1 MESWRS
7 EINKLIYDD
16 LFKNKE
22 KIDKLIKKN
31 GPKSLYKYKPI
42 NEYTIS
48 SIKNDQIWLTPLA
61 CFNDPYDCV
70 LFANNKKII
79 EEKSQELLK
88 SDFPR
93 KITTMVYDDLRDNDK
108 DININE
114 YLDNPLVR
122 KNLGNI
128 LNQNNKDKEVCYK
141 ALNQSIE
148 IAKNYKEEIKKV
160 ITIISEDRTNSNTE
174 NIDNIF
180 NKIHFSDI
188 TNMLSEKEEVNSL
201 VQNEF
206 DKLRNKFA
214 IFCLSE
220 RNYNI
225 LMWSHYADKHSG
237 ICLEYECD
245 KIKNLILP
253 VIYSNNIIDLSE
265 DILNDN
271 YSAIFKG
278 ALIKSN
284 DWIYEKEWRILYK
297 NTKIDKD
304 GFLIKF
310 PRVKSI
316 YLGCNVNKNDK
327 KTITELANEK
337 GIDLYQ
343 MKMKKDKFELIYEKV
358 N

>member
-1 MESWRS
+1 MGSWRA

-22 KIDKLIKKN
+22 KINELIKKN

-48 SIKNDQIWLTPLA
+48 SIKNDQIWLTPPT

-88 SDFPR
+88 SDCPR
-93 KITTMVYDDLRDNDK
+93 KITTMVYDDLKDNAK
-108 DININE
+108 DINPNE

-122 KNLGNI
+122 KNLVNI
-128 LNQNNKDKEVCYK
+128 LNQNNKAKDVCYK
-141 ALNQSIE
+141 AFDKSIE
-148 IAKNYKEEIKKV
+148 IVKNYKEEIKNIN
-160 ITIISEDRTNSNTE
+160 ITFEDRTNSNTE

-188 TNMLSEKEEVNSL
+188 INMLSEKEEVNSL
-201 VQNEF
+201 VQHEF
-206 DKLRNKFA
+206 DNLRDEFA

-220 RNYNI
+220 RNDNI
-225 LMWSHYADKHSG
+225 LMWSHYADRHSG

-245 KIKNLILP
+245 KINNLILP

-278 ALIKSN
+278 ALIKAN
-284 DWIYEKEWRILYK
+284 DWIYEKEWRILHK
-297 NTKIDKD
+297 NLNIGGD

-327 KTITELANEK
+327 ATITELANEK